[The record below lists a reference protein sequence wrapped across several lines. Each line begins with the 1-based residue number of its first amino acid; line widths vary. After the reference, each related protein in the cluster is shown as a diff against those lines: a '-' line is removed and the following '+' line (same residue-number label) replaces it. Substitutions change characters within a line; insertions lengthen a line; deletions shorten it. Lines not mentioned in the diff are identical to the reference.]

1 MHAWKL
7 SHFSCVWLF
16 ATPWTVIHQAFLS
29 IGFSKQEYWS
39 GLPCPPPGHLP
50 DPGIETCLLHL
61 LHWQVGSLPLAP
73 SGKPSATLH
82 SPTLIWNL
90 ERGFLSSWYWSP
102 SSSLQNGEHTP
113 PRSFHPLGE
122 NILLGVQL
130 IFQRFKLFLACSL
143 TETTRETRLWPHHMS
158 ASPWLCVCVCVCVF
172 SQWEGSIFS
181 LFKENLPSP

>member
-1 MHAWKL
+1 M
-7 SHFSCVWLF
+7 
-16 ATPWTVIHQAFLS
+16 
-29 IGFSKQEYWS
+29 GFSRQEYWS
-39 GLPCPPPGHLP
+39 ECCFLFQGIFPTLGSNLHLL
-50 DPGIETCLLHL
+50 CL

-82 SPTLIWNL
+82 SPNLIWNL

-102 SSSLQNGEHTP
+102 SSSLHNGEHTP

-158 ASPWLCVCVCVCVF
+158 ASPWLCVCVCVF
-172 SQWEGSIFS
+172 PMRGEYIFS
-181 LFKENLPSP
+181 FQGESPLPLGF